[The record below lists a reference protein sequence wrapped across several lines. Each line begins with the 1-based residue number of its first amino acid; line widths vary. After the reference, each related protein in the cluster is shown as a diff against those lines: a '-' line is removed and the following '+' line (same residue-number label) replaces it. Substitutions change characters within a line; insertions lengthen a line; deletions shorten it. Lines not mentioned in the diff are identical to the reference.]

1 MKTGAPRSKIRVFL
15 VDDHPIVRRGFQL
28 LLSMEPD
35 FAVCGDADCGAVA
48 LDKIVSVKPDVAI
61 IDLSLKSSSGL
72 ELIKQLRAQLPEL
85 RILVFTMHGEVLYE
99 ERALRAGANGY
110 VTKEQGTDKAIEA
123 IRLLMQGK
131 TFFSP
136 MLSDLVLTRMAGRT
150 SAPLSSIDLL
160 SDRELEIL
168 EAIGQGLGSRQ
179 IAERL
184 KLSSKTVQS
193 HREHI
198 KTKLGLGR
206 ASELVNYAYNWVRTR

>member
-1 MKTGAPRSKIRVFL
+1 M
-15 VDDHPIVRRGFQL
+15 
-28 LLSMEPD
+28 LSMEPD